1 MIYILLSILCST
13 LIFIVFKLL
22 DTFKIDASKAIVIN
36 YIAAF
41 AFGVLTSSKSIQIE
55 EIVTEKW
62 FYGAIILGVLFIV
75 IFNVMAITA
84 QKNGLSVASVAA
96 KMSVVIPV
104 VFGVIVYKEHLTLA
118 LTIGIILALFSVY
131 LTSSKSN
138 TVKNLKRNLVL
149 PIFLFIGSGVIDT
162 TIKYLQ
168 TNYMTKD
175 GVSVF
180 SATLFNIAA
189 VVGILQLAIQ
199 KKLKLDF
206 KTVIAGFLLGL
217 VNFGSLYFIIKS
229 LQLDNWSSATV
240 FTLNNVGIVMTS
252 TLVGKFIF
260 KEHLLPKNWIGIAIA
275 IVAICIITITV

>member
-1 MIYILLSILCST
+1 M
-13 LIFIVFKLL
+13 FKLL